1 MSLEKKFIK
10 DEKRQVIGSVTT
22 GYGAEQS
29 IVRDSDGSV
38 TGRTSGQFNVAR
50 DGKGNLKSV
59 NSSDPGL
66 LIKRKK

>member
-1 MSLEKKFIK
+1 MSLEKKYIK
-10 DEKRQVIGSVTT
+10 DEKRQIIGSVTT

-29 IVRDSDGSV
+29 IVRDSGGSV
-38 TGRTSGQFNVAR
+38 TGRTSGVFNTAR

-66 LIKRKK
+66 LIKPKK